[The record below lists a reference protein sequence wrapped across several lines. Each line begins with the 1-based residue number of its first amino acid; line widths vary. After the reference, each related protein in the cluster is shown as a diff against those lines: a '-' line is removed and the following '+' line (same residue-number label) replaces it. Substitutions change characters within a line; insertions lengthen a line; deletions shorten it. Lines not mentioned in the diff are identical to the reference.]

1 MAIVGIIA
9 GKTICSD
16 NISFIHSFI
25 QRIIFASVFHI
36 RYDLSETVGGYM
48 SVKVIDLTK

>member
-16 NISFIHSFI
+16 DSSII

-36 RYDLSETVGGYM
+36 RYDCSETVGGYM
-48 SVKVIDLTK
+48 SVKVIDLAK